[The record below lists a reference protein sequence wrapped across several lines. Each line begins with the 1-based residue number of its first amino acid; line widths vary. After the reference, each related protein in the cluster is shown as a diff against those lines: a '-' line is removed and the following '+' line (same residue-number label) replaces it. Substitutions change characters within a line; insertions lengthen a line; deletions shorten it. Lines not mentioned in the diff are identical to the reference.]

1 MAKKKTL
8 TTEAISDAYIKY
20 ALENQESP
28 KSVYVFA
35 QNNGFKETEFYAHYA
50 SFEAIEDN
58 FLESLLNHSIALLQ
72 KDKSFEEFDAKNK
85 LISLYYTVFEML
97 KANRSFVLYILKK
110 HKGLDTLKV
119 LSGFKKQFKNFVSNI
134 NIETMNL
141 KEARLEELKEK
152 SISEAAYAQFLVTLK
167 FWMDD
172 TSPSFE
178 KTDVFIEKSLNA
190 SFELI
195 NIKAFSNLI
204 DFGKF
209 IFKEKMNTSA

>member
-1 MAKKKTL
+1 MANKKTL
-8 TTEAISDAYIKY
+8 TAEAISDAYVKY
-20 ALENQESP
+20 ALENQVSP

-35 QNNGFKETEFYAHYA
+35 QNNGFKEAEFYSHFA
-50 SFEAIEDN
+50 SFEAIEN
-58 FLESLLNHSIALLQ
+58 SFLESIINHSIALLQ
-72 KDKSFEEFDAKNK
+72 KDKSFGEFDAKNK
-85 LISLYYTVFEML
+85 LISLYYTLFEML
-97 KANRSFVLYILKK
+97 KANRSFVLYILEK
-110 HKGLDTLKV
+110 HKGLNSLKV
-119 LSGFKKQFKNFVSNI
+119 LSGFKKQFKNFVSSI
-134 NIETMNL
+134 DIETMDL

-152 SISEAAYAQFLVTLK
+152 SIGEGAYGQFLVTLK

-195 NIKAFSNLI
+195 NIKAFSSLI

-209 IFKEKMNTSA
+209 IFKEKMNTTA